1 VHFDAAV
8 HITAHVGKQIP
19 IRNIML
25 LGCGQDE
32 LGIEHVV
39 DKVELVFI
47 VIIETFAVYMA
58 EVANIVH
65 AN

>member
-1 VHFDAAV
+1 
-8 HITAHVGKQIP
+8 
-19 IRNIML
+19 ML
-25 LGCGQDE
+25 CSRTYNGSCRKADPNQKHNAFE

>member
-1 VHFDAAV
+1 
-8 HITAHVGKQIP
+8 
-19 IRNIML
+19 ML
-25 LGCGQDE
+25 CSRTYNGSCRKADPNQKHNALGCGQDE

>member
-1 VHFDAAV
+1 
-8 HITAHVGKQIP
+8 
-19 IRNIML
+19 ML

-47 VIIETFAVYMA
+47 VLIETFAVYMA